1 VTADKLET
9 IMELQ
14 REFQSRVPG
23 GVDRCFKEMTEA
35 ETVEHIRIQILGA
48 LNELNEALG
57 ESGWKPW
64 ASSRHLNVEAFRGEL
79 IDMFRFWLNLVYIS
93 GMSADGV
100 MTKFMESLDKTNNRI
115 ANGYDGVTDKCPAC
129 KRSYSD
135 KTTKCSLP
143 DAYYRLD
150 GEPPTSAWWCQI
162 YGNVNVEGD
171 PIMFDGTGWVA
182 A

>member
-23 GVDRCFKEMTEA
+23 GVDKCFKEMTEA

-64 ASSRHLNVEAFRGEL
+64 ASSQHLNVEAFRGEL
-79 IDMFRFWLNLVYIS
+79 IDMFRFWLNLVTIS
-93 GMSADGV
+93 GMSAEGV

-135 KTTKCSLP
+135 RGVQCQRDPAQLVVRGTSSARWCAVYGSIN
-143 DAYYRLD
+143 DN
-150 GEPPTSAWWCQI
+150 GEQVVYHP
-162 YGNVNVEGD
+162 
-171 PIMFDGTGWVA
+171 GTGWVA